1 MSQFTQPPQ
10 SPQPPYSQPQQPYG
24 PDHTPGL
31 RPARN
36 GLGIAALALGLIGA
50 VSGLI
55 PFLFWLA
62 GILGTIALV
71 LGLVGRGRA
80 KRGEA
85 TNKNMATFGTV
96 LALIALIMSVVGA
109 VITFKAVDD
118 AVDKLDKAASGTS
131 ASAKPKAGGD
141 GKGDKAGKGD
151 EKAKPADDKAGKEE
165 EPTGEALEAGDSAV
179 YDDDLTVTVGDATK
193 YSPTPYAAGHT
204 KGNNAYQVAV
214 VIENAGKKKF
224 DSTLVTV
231 EGRAGK
237 DGVDAEQIFD
247 DKVGAGFTGTVL
259 PGKKVTVLYA
269 FDTPADAKNLTVE
282 VSPDFTYDST
292 QWDLKL

>member
-10 SPQPPYSQPQQPYG
+10 SPQPPYSQPQPPYG
-24 PDHTPGL
+24 PAHAPGL

-36 GLGIAALALGLIGA
+36 GLGVTALILGLIGA

-55 PFLFWLA
+55 PILFWLA

-85 TNKNMATFGTV
+85 TNKGMATFGTV
-96 LALIALIMSVVGA
+96 LALIALVMSVVGA

-118 AVDKLDKAASGTS
+118 AVDDLSTAVSDTK

-141 GKGDKAGKGD
+141 AGKGEEK
-151 EKAKPADDKAGKEE
+151 EKAGDDKAGKEE
-165 EPTGEALEAGDSAV
+165 KPTGEALEAGDAAV
-179 YDDDLTVTVGDATK
+179 YDDDLTVTVGDATT
-193 YSPTPYAAGHT
+193 YTPGEYAIGHT
-204 KGNNAYQVAV
+204 KGNKAYRVPV
-214 VIENAGKKKF
+214 IIENAGKEKF
-224 DSTLVTV
+224 DSALVTV
-231 EGRAGK
+231 EARAGE
-237 DGVDAEQIFD
+237 DGVEAEQIFD
-247 DKVGAGFTGTVL
+247 DKVGEGFSGTIL

-269 FDTPADAKNLTVE
+269 FDAPADVKNLTVE
-282 VSPDFTYDST
+282 VNPDFSYDST

>member
-10 SPQPPYSQPQQPYG
+10 SPQPPHSQPQQPYG
-24 PDHTPGL
+24 PAHAPGL

-36 GLGIAALALGLIGA
+36 GLGIAALILGLIGA

-62 GILGTIALV
+62 GILGTIALI

-85 TNKNMATFGTV
+85 TNKKMATFGTV

-109 VITFKAVDD
+109 VITFKAVDN
-118 AVDKLDKAASGTS
+118 AVNDLNKAVSDTKT
-131 ASAKPKAGGD
+131 SAKPKAGED
-141 GKGDKAGKGD
+141 AGKGKGA
-151 EKAKPADDKAGKEE
+151 EKENSGDDKAGKEE
-165 EPTGEALEAGDSAV
+165 KPTGEALEAGDAIV

-193 YSPTPYAAGHT
+193 YSPGEFAAGHT
-204 KGNNAYQVAV
+204 KGNKAYQVAV
-214 VIENAGKKKF
+214 VIENAGKEKF
-224 DSTLVTV
+224 DSALVTV
-231 EGRAGK
+231 EGRAGQ

-247 DKVGAGFTGTVL
+247 DKVGSGFTGTIL

-269 FDTPADAKNLTVE
+269 FDAPADAKNLTVE
-282 VSPDFTYDST
+282 VSPSFTYDST